1 MHWGPGDRQPDPRV
15 VVFRSERLVRGPPSS
30 DRTDGAHNLSRFRFM
45 DDSRVFHDF
54 KARKQLNVAGWA
66 TLGYHADAPRPV
78 GGGIV

>member
-1 MHWGPGDRQPDPRV
+1 
-15 VVFRSERLVRGPPSS
+15 
-30 DRTDGAHNLSRFRFM
+30 M